1 MDQSSNNERG
11 LGTVRRALT
20 LLDWVAAQPTP
31 PSVRDCAVA
40 LGLNLT
46 TAYHL
51 VNTLSDARYLRKNAD
66 RRLSVGPQV
75 AALYGVLARNA
86 QPARVLLPILEQL
99 RADTG
104 ETCYLSSWEGGEVL
118 MQIVVE
124 SPQALRV
131 SGLYAGSRGP
141 AQCRASG
148 KAMLAFLPERERED
162 YLAGGPFP
170 AVTSRTI
177 TDPDRLREELRT
189 IAGRGYA
196 VDQEE
201 FEEGVCCIAAPYFD
215 LSGRIRGAVSV
226 SMPTFRAPLMG
237 DQIRPKVLRAGEE
250 VSRVIGF
257 AGAYP
262 LSPAGTLT

>member
-1 MDQSSNNERG
+1 MEERSNNERG

-20 LLDWVAAQPTP
+20 LLNWVAAQPDP

-46 TAYHL
+46 TTYHL
-51 VNTLSDARYLRKNAD
+51 VNTLSDARYLRKDAD
-66 RRLSVGPQV
+66 RRLSVGPQIAV
-75 AALYGVLARNA
+75 LYGVLALNV
-86 QPARVLLPILEQL
+86 QPARVLLPMLEHL
-99 RADTG
+99 RGQTG
-104 ETCYLSSWEGGEVL
+104 ETCYLSSWEQGEVL

-141 AQCRASG
+141 AHCRALG
-148 KAMLAFLPERERED
+148 KAMLAFLTEREREE
-162 YLAGGPFP
+162 YLARGPFP
-170 AVTSRTI
+170 AVTGRTI
-177 TDPDRLREELRT
+177 TDPDRLRTDLQA
-189 IAGRGYA
+189 IAARGYS

-215 LSGRIRGAVSV
+215 VSGRVHGAVSV

-237 DQIRPKVLRAGEE
+237 DRIRPEVLRAAEE
-250 VSRVIGF
+250 VSRVFGF
-257 AGAYP
+257 AGVYP
-262 LSPAGTLT
+262 VAEAAAPA

>member
-1 MDQSSNNERG
+1 MDQISNNERG
-11 LGTVRRALT
+11 LGTVRKALT
-20 LLDWVAAQPTP
+20 LLDWVAAQPSP

-46 TAYHL
+46 TSYHL
-51 VNTLSDARYLRKNAD
+51 VNSLCDARYLRKDAG

-75 AALYGVLARNA
+75 AVLYGVLARNA
-86 QPARVLLPILEQL
+86 QPTRVLLPVLEDL
-99 RADTG
+99 RAKTG
-104 ETCYLSSWEGGEVL
+104 ETCYLSSWESGEVL

-141 AQCRASG
+141 AHCRASG
-148 KAMLAFLPERERED
+148 KAMLAFIPEREREE
-162 YLAGGPFP
+162 YLARGPFQV
-170 AVTSRTI
+170 VTGHTI
-177 TDPDRLREELRT
+177 TDPDRLRAELHVT
-189 IAGRGYA
+189 ALRGYS

-215 LSGRIRGAVSV
+215 LSGRLRGAVSV

-237 DQIRPKVLRAGEE
+237 DRIRPELLRAADE
-250 VSRVIGF
+250 VSRVLGF
-257 AGAYP
+257 AGVYP
-262 LSPAGTLT
+262 VTQAGTPA